1 MAPRSRSYEDYEPAF
16 EWVRG
21 ESLDTLFIVLP
32 GNHLDTGFKKNHVN
46 VQVEANGFLTVAG
59 ERPLEGKRW
68 LRFWQEFEMPDN
80 CDVDSVRVKFQG
92 EKLYI
97 RLPKLSTPADDDD
110 DDDDDAQTPP
120 KVAAMESPP
129 GSGRHDMPR
138 PKESSVVDAR
148 EEKEEEEEE
157 EEEKKQQLNGETEYG
172 SGGMGLSETSKITL
186 LVNVGYNGHSLQGEE
201 DDLVH

>member
-16 EWVRG
+16 KWVRG

-32 GNHLDTGFKKNHVN
+32 GNHLDTGFKKNHIK

-80 CDVDSVRVKFQG
+80 CDVDSVRAKFQG
-92 EKLYI
+92 ENLYV

-110 DDDDDAQTPP
+110 DVQTPP

-129 GSGRHDMPR
+129 GSGRHDTPR
-138 PKESSVVDAR
+138 PNESSVVDAR
-148 EEKEEEEEE
+148 EEEEE
-157 EEEKKQQLNGETEYG
+157 EEEKKKQLNGETEYG
-172 SGGMGLSETSKITL
+172 SDGMGLSETSKITL
-186 LVNVGYNGHSLQGEE
+186 LVNVGYNGHSMLSEE

>member
-1 MAPRSRSYEDYEPAF
+1 MAPRSRSYEDYEPTF
-16 EWVRG
+16 KWVRG

-32 GNHLDTGFKKNHVN
+32 GNHLDTGFKKNHIK
-46 VQVEANGFLTVAG
+46 VQVEGNGFLTVAG

-68 LRFWQEFEMPDN
+68 LRFLQEFEMPDN

-92 EKLYI
+92 EKLYV

-110 DDDDDAQTPP
+110 DDNVQTPP

-129 GSGRHDMPR
+129 RNGRHDTPR
-138 PKESSVVDAR
+138 R

-157 EEEKKQQLNGETEYG
+157 KKKQLNGETEYG
-172 SGGMGLSETSKITL
+172 SDGMGLSETSKITL
-186 LVNVGYNGHSLQGEE
+186 LVNVGYNGHSMLSEE

>member
-32 GNHLDTGFKKNHVN
+32 GNHLDTGFKKNHVK

-80 CDVDSVRVKFQG
+80 CDVGYVRAKFQG
-92 EKLYI
+92 EKLYF
-97 RLPKLSTPADDDD
+97 LFPKLITPA
-110 DDDDDAQTPP
+110 DDDDAQTPP

-129 GSGRHDMPR
+129 GSGRHDAPR
-138 PKESSVVDAR
+138 PNESSVVDER
-148 EEKEEEEEE
+148 EENE
-157 EEEKKQQLNGETEYG
+157 EEEKKQQLKGGETDHG
-172 SGGMGLSETSKITL
+172 SDGMGLGETSKITL
-186 LVNVGYNGHSLQGEE
+186 LVNVGVAALFFFLHCIWII
-201 DDLVH
+201 D